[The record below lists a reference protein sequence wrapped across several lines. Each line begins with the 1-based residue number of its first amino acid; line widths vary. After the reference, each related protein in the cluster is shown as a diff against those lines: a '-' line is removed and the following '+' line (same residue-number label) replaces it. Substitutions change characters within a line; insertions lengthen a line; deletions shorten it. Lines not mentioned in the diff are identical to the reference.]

1 MSKQLES
8 NPLIT
13 VAPKNLLFSGNK
25 SDICANE
32 VDILLW
38 KNPYKKNPM
47 HFSSV
52 LLPNKVIYELKIYTG
67 MTIFIVP
74 FLPYFSGMKNRMT
87 PKTYPMKYQD
97 PIEL

>member
-1 MSKQLES
+1 
-8 NPLIT
+8 
-13 VAPKNLLFSGNK
+13 
-25 SDICANE
+25 
-32 VDILLW
+32 
-38 KNPYKKNPM
+38 M